1 MSEPSR
7 FGVPRQLSREIERS
21 EGAYSKID
29 RIFRAGRSKFDMVN
43 VVKLGIDGLRKIESG
58 CGMAGGLLVW
68 SLGVEGTYAKARLV
82 RAGTRNLR
90 KHSFRASIS
99 ENSRTRFSRL
109 GNWITASTIGCVERS
124 Y

>member
-43 VVKLGIDGLRKIESG
+43 VVKLGIDGLRKMESG
-58 CGMAGGLLVW
+58 CGMAGGLLV
-68 SLGVEGTYAKARLV
+68 
-82 RAGTRNLR
+82 
-90 KHSFRASIS
+90 
-99 ENSRTRFSRL
+99 
-109 GNWITASTIGCVERS
+109 
-124 Y
+124 